1 MFKIANFAL
10 HLGSYSQFSD
20 QMLYGSV
27 MGQLAAVV
35 CSSYSCAC
43 FALFDASI
51 VGSTQLWD

>member
-20 QMLYGSV
+20 QILYGSV

-51 VGSTQLWD
+51 VGST